1 VAAAA
6 PASPLFSTVS
16 LSGWITILGQR
27 GGEWAVLSTLI
38 CAHGFFTCA
47 QPQKERKAAIKISVV
62 NEDFVGH
69 FIRNYG
75 PISKLLNCRLVFQRE
90 RRKNSLVGSEMEK
103 SCEVQF
109 MFTHSTHQTQ
119 K

>member
-1 VAAAA
+1 
-6 PASPLFSTVS
+6 
-16 LSGWITILGQR
+16 
-27 GGEWAVLSTLI
+27 VLSTLI

-47 QPQKERKAAIKISVV
+47 QPQKESKAAIKISVV

-90 RRKNSLVGSEMEK
+90 LRKKLPGWIGDGEK
-103 SCEVQF
+103 LR
-109 MFTHSTHQTQ
+109 STVYVFPFHAPNT
-119 K
+119 KIDH